1 MCLAKGL
8 TLPKLIGA
16 IVKSV
21 KAFIYSRISTMQ
33 QQHGFGIDR
42 QISTVTEYLS
52 YATLD
57 QRLGYQLDPENYE
70 ILDSDIGKSAFKG
83 ANWGAKSS
91 LGKFYK
97 AVVDRKITSGVLVCE
112 NIDRLVRLSN
122 YEANNKLS
130 TLIMNGI
137 DILEVESGSCFSNR
151 IPESSTVL
159 NMSISRAYNESL
171 RKSNFSKKSWK
182 KRKSTAEEHGTAL
195 NNNTPDWLSL
205 SEDKQAY
212 VINTANVEKITNIF
226 KMYVSGM
233 GVTEIVKTLNA
244 NGERYNDRGWNL
256 VTVYNKLRDRRLNG
270 YLVGKYKTVSQRDDE
285 TAEEAEKRLLKNR
298 KARHEAN
305 LNAIRI
311 YPVVIGDELFSKV
324 ESLMDKN
331 IQARKPRSTTTKQ
344 RNLFNGI
351 SRCLVCGSPMNVQ
364 SMSNGSQYFRCYRQR
379 TKDEHC
385 DSKLVRYG
393 DSELF
398 LLNHI
403 RGLDLNV
410 IYGQDTEHSS
420 VESLKSQ
427 LSDISSK
434 IDALN
439 VQMQSAS
446 DEQDLFLLLD
456 FKRKR
461 ITERETIT
469 EKIYKLENESHIV
482 KLNYDY
488 DIKAISDQNNTVLR
502 RKTNM
507 HLSNVISSIKCGRF
521 DLSDGTIYIY
531 DISYHKD
538 VLKHVL
544 ITDNRCNLRSMITI
558 WNNCVLDVG
567 YMKIDILNH
576 RVDIIRQPSVTEV
589 EMTKVYLEYLNT
601 GFEIAFELI
610 DNETIKVLDTLSS
623 KVEVLQ
629 STFADGGNI
638 DQVLKDVEAVIS
650 TLNPMI
656 ATCRN
661 ELIIQ
666 RFKLLCETVQ
676 VIEHGNK
683 ALLAIDL

>member
-1 MCLAKGL
+1 
-8 TLPKLIGA
+8 
-16 IVKSV
+16 
-21 KAFIYSRISTMQ
+21 MQ

-97 AVVDRKITSGVLVCE
+97 AVVERKITSGVLVCE

-205 SEDKQAY
+205 TEDKQAY
-212 VINTANVEKITNIF
+212 IINTVNVEKITNIF
-226 KMYVSGM
+226 KMYVNGM

-244 NGERYNDRGWNL
+244 NGDRYNGRGWNL

-285 TAEEAEKRLLKNR
+285 TDEEAEKRLLKNR

-311 YPVVIGDELFSKV
+311 YPIVIGDELFSKV

-385 DSKLVRYG
+385 DSKLVRYK
-393 DSELF
+393 DSERF

-410 IYGQDTEHSS
+410 IYGQDTEYSS

-469 EKIYKLENESHIV
+469 EQIYKIENESHIV

-488 DIKAISDQNNTVLR
+488 DIKAISDQDNTVLR

-507 HLSNVISSIKCGRF
+507 HISNVISSINCGRF

-576 RVDIIRQPSVTEV
+576 RVDMIRQPSVTEV

-610 DNETIKVLDTLSS
+610 DNETTKVLDTLSS

-629 STFADGGNI
+629 STFADDGNI
-638 DQVLKDVEAVIS
+638 DQVLNDVEAVIS

-676 VIEHGNK
+676 VIEQGNK
-683 ALLAIDL
+683 ALLELDL

>member
-1 MCLAKGL
+1 MA
-8 TLPKLIGA
+8 LPKLIGA
-16 IVKSV
+16 IVRSV

-182 KRKSTAEEHGTAL
+182 KRKSTAEEQGTAL

-212 VINTANVEKITNIF
+212 VINAVNVEKITNIF

-244 NGERYNDRGWNL
+244 NGDRYNDRGWNL

-270 YLVGKYKTVSQRDDE
+270 YLIGKYKTVSQRDDE

-298 KARHEAN
+298 KAKHEAN

-393 DSELF
+393 DSERF

-403 RGLDLNV
+403 KGLDLNI
-410 IYGQDTEHSS
+410 IYGQDTEQSS
-420 VESLKSQ
+420 VESLKRQ

-446 DEQDLFLLLD
+446 DEEELFLLMG

-469 EKIYKLENESHIV
+469 EQIYKIENESNIV

-488 DIKAISDQNNTVLR
+488 DIRAISDQDNTVLR

-538 VLKHVL
+538 VLNHVL

-558 WNNCVLDVG
+558 WNSCVLDVG

-576 RVDIIRQPSVTEV
+576 RVDMIRQPSVTEV

-638 DQVLKDVEAVIS
+638 NQVLREVEAVIS

-661 ELIIQ
+661 ELITQ
-666 RFKLLCETVQ
+666 RFKLLCETAQ
-676 VIEHGNK
+676 VIEQGNK
-683 ALLAIDL
+683 ALLELDL

>member
-1 MCLAKGL
+1 MR
-8 TLPKLIGA
+8 
-16 IVKSV
+16 SV

-91 LGKFYK
+91 LGKFFK

-182 KRKSTAEEHGTAL
+182 KRKSTAEEQGTAL

-212 VINTANVEKITNIF
+212 VIDTVNVEKITNIF

-244 NGERYNDRGWNL
+244 NGDRYNDRGWNL

-351 SRCLVCGSPMNVQ
+351 SRCLVCDSPMNVQ

-385 DSKLVRYG
+385 DSKLIRYR
-393 DSELF
+393 DSERF

-403 RGLDLNV
+403 KGLDLNV
-410 IYGQDTEHSS
+410 IYGQDTEQSS
-420 VESLKSQ
+420 VESLKRQ

-446 DEQDLFLLLD
+446 DEEELFLLMG

-469 EKIYKLENESHIV
+469 EQIYKIENESNIV

-488 DIKAISDQNNTVLR
+488 DIRAISDQDNTVLR

-538 VLKHVL
+538 VLNHVL

-558 WNNCVLDVG
+558 WNSCVLDVG

-576 RVDIIRQPSVTEV
+576 RVDMIRQPSVTEV

-638 DQVLKDVEAVIS
+638 NQVLRDVEAVIS

-666 RFKLLCETVQ
+666 RFKLLCETAQ
-676 VIEHGNK
+676 VIEQGNK
-683 ALLAIDL
+683 ALLELDL

>member
-1 MCLAKGL
+1 
-8 TLPKLIGA
+8 
-16 IVKSV
+16 
-21 KAFIYSRISTMQ
+21 MQ

-182 KRKSTAEEHGTAL
+182 KRKSTAEEQGTAL

-212 VINTANVEKITNIF
+212 VINAVNVEKITNIF

-244 NGERYNDRGWNL
+244 NGDRYNDRGWNL

-270 YLVGKYKTVSQRDDE
+270 YLIGKYKTVSQRDDE

-298 KARHEAN
+298 KAKHEAN

-393 DSELF
+393 DSERF

-403 RGLDLNV
+403 KGLDLNI
-410 IYGQDTEHSS
+410 IYGQDTEQSS
-420 VESLKSQ
+420 VESLKRQ

-446 DEQDLFLLLD
+446 DEEELFLLMG

-469 EKIYKLENESHIV
+469 EQIYKIENESNIV

-488 DIKAISDQNNTVLR
+488 DIRAISDQDNTVLR

-538 VLKHVL
+538 VLNHVL

-558 WNNCVLDVG
+558 WNSCVLDVG

-576 RVDIIRQPSVTEV
+576 RIDMIRQPSVTEV

-638 DQVLKDVEAVIS
+638 NQVLREVEAVIS

-661 ELIIQ
+661 ELITQ
-666 RFKLLCETVQ
+666 RFKLLCETAQ
-676 VIEHGNK
+676 VIEQGNK
-683 ALLAIDL
+683 ALLELDL

>member
-1 MCLAKGL
+1 MR
-8 TLPKLIGA
+8 
-16 IVKSV
+16 SV

-182 KRKSTAEEHGTAL
+182 KRKSTAEEQGTAL

-212 VINTANVEKITNIF
+212 VINAVNVEKITNIF

-244 NGERYNDRGWNL
+244 NGDRYNDRGWNL

-270 YLVGKYKTVSQRDDE
+270 YLIGKYKTVSQRDDE

-298 KARHEAN
+298 KAKHEAN

-393 DSELF
+393 DSERF

-403 RGLDLNV
+403 KGLDLNI
-410 IYGQDTEHSS
+410 IYGQDTEQSS
-420 VESLKSQ
+420 VESLKRQ

-446 DEQDLFLLLD
+446 DEEELFLLMG

-469 EKIYKLENESHIV
+469 EQIYKIENESNIV

-488 DIKAISDQNNTVLR
+488 DIRAISDQDNTVLR

-538 VLKHVL
+538 VLNHVL

-558 WNNCVLDVG
+558 WNSCVLDVG

-576 RVDIIRQPSVTEV
+576 RIDMIRQPSVTEV

-638 DQVLKDVEAVIS
+638 NQVLREVEAVIS

-661 ELIIQ
+661 ELITQ
-666 RFKLLCETVQ
+666 RFKLLCETAQ
-676 VIEHGNK
+676 VIEQGNK
-683 ALLAIDL
+683 ALLELDL

>member
-1 MCLAKGL
+1 MA
-8 TLPKLIGA
+8 LPKLIGA
-16 IVKSV
+16 IVRSV

-83 ANWGAKSS
+83 ANWGPKSS

-182 KRKSTAEEHGTAL
+182 KRKATAEEQGTAL

-212 VINTANVEKITNIF
+212 VINTVNVEKITNIF
-226 KMYVSGM
+226 KMYVNGM

-244 NGERYNDRGWNL
+244 NGDRYNDRGWNL
-256 VTVYNKLRDRRLNG
+256 VTIYNKLRDRRLNG

-311 YPVVIGDELFSKV
+311 YPIVIGDELFSKV

-393 DSELF
+393 DSERF

-403 RGLDLNV
+403 KGLDLNV
-410 IYGQDTEHSS
+410 IYGQDTEESS
-420 VESLKSQ
+420 VESLKSH

-446 DEQDLFLLLD
+446 DEEELFLLMG

-461 ITERETIT
+461 ITERETIA
-469 EKIYKLENESHIV
+469 EQIYKIENESHIV

-521 DLSDGTIYIY
+521 DLSDVTIYIY

-538 VLKHVL
+538 LLKHVL

-558 WNNCVLDVG
+558 SNNCVLDVG

-576 RVDIIRQPSVTEV
+576 RVDMIRQPTVAEV
-589 EMTKVYLEYLNT
+589 EMIKVYLEYLNE

-610 DNETIKVLDTLSS
+610 DEEVIKVLEVLSK

-629 STFADGGNI
+629 STFADGHNI
-638 DQVLKDVEAVIS
+638 DEVLKDVEAVIN

-666 RFKLLCETVQ
+666 RFKLLYETVQ
-676 VIEHGNK
+676 VIEQGNK
-683 ALLAIDL
+683 ALLELDL

>member
-1 MCLAKGL
+1 
-8 TLPKLIGA
+8 
-16 IVKSV
+16 
-21 KAFIYSRISTMQ
+21 MQ

-182 KRKSTAEEHGTAL
+182 KRKANAAEQGTAL

-212 VINTANVEKITNIF
+212 VINTVNVEKITNIF
-226 KMYVSGM
+226 KMYVNGM

-244 NGERYNDRGWNL
+244 NGDRYNDRGWNL

-311 YPVVIGDELFSKV
+311 YPIVIGDELFSKV
-324 ESLMDKN
+324 ESIMDKN

-385 DSKLVRYG
+385 DSKLLRYS
-393 DSELF
+393 DSERF

-403 RGLDLNV
+403 KGLDLNV
-410 IYGQDTEHSS
+410 IYGQDVEQSS

-446 DEQDLFLLLD
+446 DEEELFLLMG

-461 ITERETIT
+461 IAERETIA
-469 EKIYKLENESHIV
+469 EQIYKIENESHIV

-488 DIKAISDQNNTVLR
+488 DIKAISNQNNTVLR

-507 HLSNVISSIKCGRF
+507 HLSNIISSIKCGRF

-531 DISYHKD
+531 DISYHRD

-558 WNNCVLDVG
+558 SNNCVLDVG

-576 RVDIIRQPSVTEV
+576 RVEMIRQPSVTEV
-589 EMTKVYLEYLNT
+589 EMTKVYLEYLNE
-601 GFEIAFELI
+601 GFEIALELI
-610 DNETIKVLDTLSS
+610 DEEVIKVLDVLSK

-629 STFADGGNI
+629 STFAEGHNI
-638 DQVLKDVEAVIS
+638 DEVLKDVEAVIGS
-650 TLNPMI
+650 LNSMI

-661 ELIIQ
+661 ELIIE

-676 VIEHGNK
+676 VIEQGNK
-683 ALLAIDL
+683 ALLAIDF

>member
-1 MCLAKGL
+1 
-8 TLPKLIGA
+8 
-16 IVKSV
+16 
-21 KAFIYSRISTMQ
+21 
-33 QQHGFGIDR
+33 
-42 QISTVTEYLS
+42 
-52 YATLD
+52 
-57 QRLGYQLDPENYE
+57 
-70 ILDSDIGKSAFKG
+70 
-83 ANWGAKSS
+83 
-91 LGKFYK
+91 
-97 AVVDRKITSGVLVCE
+97 
-112 NIDRLVRLSN
+112 
-122 YEANNKLS
+122 
-130 TLIMNGI
+130 
-137 DILEVESGSCFSNR
+137 
-151 IPESSTVL
+151 
-159 NMSISRAYNESL
+159 MSISRAYNESL

-182 KRKSTAEEHGTAL
+182 KRKSTAEEQGTAL

-212 VINTANVEKITNIF
+212 VINAVNVEKITNIF

-244 NGERYNDRGWNL
+244 NGDRYNDRGWNL

-270 YLVGKYKTVSQRDDE
+270 YLIGKYKTVSQRDDE

-298 KARHEAN
+298 KAKHEAN

-311 YPVVIGDELFSKV
+311 YPVVIADELFSKV

-393 DSELF
+393 DSERF

-403 RGLDLNV
+403 KGLDLNI
-410 IYGQDTEHSS
+410 IYGQDTEQSS
-420 VESLKSQ
+420 VESLKRQ

-446 DEQDLFLLLD
+446 DEEELFLLMG

-469 EKIYKLENESHIV
+469 EQIYKIENESHIV
-482 KLNYDY
+482 KLKYEY
-488 DIKAISDQNNTVLR
+488 DIKAISDQDNTVLR

-576 RVDIIRQPSVTEV
+576 RVDMIRQPSINEV

-623 KVEVLQ
+623 RVEVLQ

-638 DQVLKDVEAVIS
+638 EQVLKDVEAVIS
-650 TLNPMI
+650 TLTPMI
-656 ATCRN
+656 DTCRN
-661 ELIIQ
+661 EMIIQ
-666 RFKLLCETVQ
+666 RFKLLLETVQ
-676 VIEHGNK
+676 VIEKGNK
-683 ALLAIDL
+683 ALLELDL

>member
-1 MCLAKGL
+1 MR
-8 TLPKLIGA
+8 
-16 IVKSV
+16 SV

-182 KRKSTAEEHGTAL
+182 KRKSTAEEQGTAL

-212 VINTANVEKITNIF
+212 VINAVNVEKITNIF

-244 NGERYNDRGWNL
+244 NGDRYNDRGWNL

-270 YLVGKYKTVSQRDDE
+270 YLIGKYKTVSQRDDE

-298 KARHEAN
+298 KAKHEAN

-393 DSELF
+393 DSERF

-403 RGLDLNV
+403 KGLDLNI
-410 IYGQDTEHSS
+410 IYGQDTEQSS
-420 VESLKSQ
+420 VESLKRQ

-446 DEQDLFLLLD
+446 DEEELFLLMG

-469 EKIYKLENESHIV
+469 EQIYKIENESNIV

-488 DIKAISDQNNTVLR
+488 DIRAISDQDNTVLR

-538 VLKHVL
+538 VLNHVL

-558 WNNCVLDVG
+558 WNSCVLDVG

-576 RVDIIRQPSVTEV
+576 RVDMIRQPSVTEV

-638 DQVLKDVEAVIS
+638 NQVLREVEAVIS

-661 ELIIQ
+661 ELITQ
-666 RFKLLCETVQ
+666 RFKLLCETAQ
-676 VIEHGNK
+676 VIEQGNK
-683 ALLAIDL
+683 ALLELDL

>member
-1 MCLAKGL
+1 
-8 TLPKLIGA
+8 
-16 IVKSV
+16 
-21 KAFIYSRISTMQ
+21 MQ

-97 AVVDRKITSGVLVCE
+97 AVVERKITSGVLVCE

-212 VINTANVEKITNIF
+212 VINTLNVEKITNIF

-244 NGERYNDRGWNL
+244 NGDRYNDRGWNL

-285 TAEEAEKRLLKNR
+285 TDEEAEKRLLKNR

-311 YPVVIGDELFSKV
+311 YPIVIGDELFSKV

-351 SRCLVCGSPMNVQ
+351 SRCFVCGSPMNVQ

-385 DSKLVRYG
+385 DSKLVRYK
-393 DSELF
+393 DSERF

-469 EKIYKLENESHIV
+469 EQIYKIENESHIV

-488 DIKAISDQNNTVLR
+488 DIKAISDQDNTVLR

-576 RVDIIRQPSVTEV
+576 RVDMIRQPSVTEV

-629 STFADGGNI
+629 STFADGNNI

>member
-1 MCLAKGL
+1 MKS
-8 TLPKLIGA
+8 
-16 IVKSV
+16 VKSV
-21 KAFIYSRISTMQ
+21 KSFIYSRVSTMQ

-42 QISTVTEYLS
+42 QISTVTDYLS
-52 YATLD
+52 FATLD

-97 AVVDRKITSGVLVCE
+97 AVVERKITSGVLVCE

-182 KRKSTAEEHGTAL
+182 KRKATAEEQGTAL

-212 VINTANVEKITNIF
+212 IINTVNVEKITNIF
-226 KMYVSGM
+226 KMYVNGM

-244 NGERYNDRGWNL
+244 NGDRYNDRGWNL

-285 TAEEAEKRLLKNR
+285 TDEEAEKRLLKNR

-311 YPVVIGDELFSKV
+311 YPIVIGDELFSKV

-385 DSKLVRYG
+385 DSKLVRYS
-393 DSELF
+393 DSERF

-403 RGLDLNV
+403 KGLDLNV
-410 IYGQDTEHSS
+410 IYGQDVEQSS

-446 DEQDLFLLLD
+446 DEEELFLLMG

-461 ITERETIT
+461 IAERETIS
-469 EKIYKLENESHIV
+469 EQIYKIENESHIV

-488 DIKAISDQNNTVLR
+488 DIKAISNQNNTVLR

-507 HLSNVISSIKCGRF
+507 HLSNIISSIKCGRF

-531 DISYHKD
+531 DISYHRD

-558 WNNCVLDVG
+558 SNNCVLDVG

-576 RVDIIRQPSVTEV
+576 RVEMIRQPSVTEV
-589 EMTKVYLEYLNT
+589 EMTKVYLEYLNE

-610 DNETIKVLDTLSS
+610 DEEVIKVLDVLSK

-629 STFADGGNI
+629 STFAEGHNI
-638 DQVLKDVEAVIS
+638 DEVLKDVEAVIS

-661 ELIIQ
+661 ELIIH

-676 VIEHGNK
+676 VIEQGNK
-683 ALLAIDL
+683 ALLELDL

>member
-1 MCLAKGL
+1 MR
-8 TLPKLIGA
+8 
-16 IVKSV
+16 SV
-21 KAFIYSRISTMQ
+21 KAYIYSRISTMQ

-97 AVVDRKITSGVLVCE
+97 AVVERKITSGVLVCE

-205 SEDKQAY
+205 TEDKQAY
-212 VINTANVEKITNIF
+212 IINTVNVEKITNIF
-226 KMYVSGM
+226 KMYVNGM

-244 NGERYNDRGWNL
+244 NGDRYNGRGWNL

-285 TAEEAEKRLLKNR
+285 TDEEAEKRLLKNR

-311 YPVVIGDELFSKV
+311 YPIVIGDELFSKV

-385 DSKLVRYG
+385 DSKLVRYK
-393 DSELF
+393 DSERF

-410 IYGQDTEHSS
+410 IYGQDTEYSS

-469 EKIYKLENESHIV
+469 EQIYKIENESHIV

-488 DIKAISDQNNTVLR
+488 DIKAISDQDNTVLR

-507 HLSNVISSIKCGRF
+507 HISNVISSINCGRF

-576 RVDIIRQPSVTEV
+576 RVDMIRQPSVTEV

-610 DNETIKVLDTLSS
+610 DNETTKVLDTLSS

-629 STFADGGNI
+629 STFADDGNI
-638 DQVLKDVEAVIS
+638 DQVLNDVEAVIS

-676 VIEHGNK
+676 VIEQGNK
-683 ALLAIDL
+683 ALLELDL

>member
-1 MCLAKGL
+1 
-8 TLPKLIGA
+8 
-16 IVKSV
+16 
-21 KAFIYSRISTMQ
+21 MQ

-212 VINTANVEKITNIF
+212 VINTVNVEKITNIF
-226 KMYVSGM
+226 KMYVNGM

-270 YLVGKYKTVSQRDDE
+270 YLVGKFKTVSQRDDE
-285 TAEEAEKRLLKNR
+285 TAEEAEKRILKNR

-311 YPVVIGDELFSKV
+311 YPIVIGDELFSKV

-385 DSKLVRYG
+385 DSKLVRYR
-393 DSELF
+393 DSERF

-403 RGLDLNV
+403 KGLDLNV
-410 IYGQDTEHSS
+410 IYGQDVEQSS
-420 VESLKSQ
+420 VESLRSQ
-427 LSDISSK
+427 LSDISSI

-439 VQMQSAS
+439 VQIQSAS
-446 DEQDLFLLLD
+446 DEQDLFVLLD

-469 EKIYKLENESHIV
+469 EQIYKIENESHIV

-488 DIKAISDQNNTVLR
+488 DIKAISDQDNTVLR

-576 RVDIIRQPSVTEV
+576 RVDMIRQPSVTEV
-589 EMTKVYLEYLNT
+589 EMTNMYIEYLNT

-629 STFADGGNI
+629 NTFADGGNI
-638 DQVLKDVEAVIS
+638 DQVLRDVEAVIS

-661 ELIIQ
+661 ELITQ
-666 RFKLLCETVQ
+666 RFKLLCETAQ
-676 VIEHGNK
+676 VIEKGNK
-683 ALLAIDL
+683 ALLKLDLYNF

>member
-182 KRKSTAEEHGTAL
+182 KRKSTAEEQGTAL

-212 VINTANVEKITNIF
+212 VINAVNVEKITNIF

-244 NGERYNDRGWNL
+244 NGDRYNDRGWNL

-270 YLVGKYKTVSQRDDE
+270 YLIGKYKTVSQRDDE

-298 KARHEAN
+298 KAKHEAN

-393 DSELF
+393 DSERF

-403 RGLDLNV
+403 KGLDLNI
-410 IYGQDTEHSS
+410 IYGQDTEQSS
-420 VESLKSQ
+420 VESLKRQ

-446 DEQDLFLLLD
+446 DEEELFLLMG

-469 EKIYKLENESHIV
+469 EQIYKIENESHIV
-482 KLNYDY
+482 KLKYEY
-488 DIKAISDQNNTVLR
+488 DIKAISDQDNTVLR

-576 RVDIIRQPSVTEV
+576 RVDMIRQPSINEV

-623 KVEVLQ
+623 RVEVLQ

-638 DQVLKDVEAVIS
+638 EQVLKDVEAVIS
-650 TLNPMI
+650 TLTPMI
-656 ATCRN
+656 DTCRN
-661 ELIIQ
+661 EMIIQ
-666 RFKLLCETVQ
+666 RFKLLLETVQ
-676 VIEHGNK
+676 VIEKGNK
-683 ALLAIDL
+683 ALLELDL

>member
-1 MCLAKGL
+1 MA
-8 TLPKLIGA
+8 LPKLIGA
-16 IVKSV
+16 IVRSV

-182 KRKSTAEEHGTAL
+182 KRKSTAEEQGTAL

-212 VINTANVEKITNIF
+212 VINAVNVEKITNIF

-244 NGERYNDRGWNL
+244 NGDRYNDRGWNL

-270 YLVGKYKTVSQRDDE
+270 YLIGKYKTVSQRDDE

-298 KARHEAN
+298 KAKHEAN

-393 DSELF
+393 DSERF

-403 RGLDLNV
+403 KGLDLNI
-410 IYGQDTEHSS
+410 IYGQDTEQSS
-420 VESLKSQ
+420 VESLKRQ

-446 DEQDLFLLLD
+446 DEEELFLLMG

-469 EKIYKLENESHIV
+469 EQIYKIENESHIV
-482 KLNYDY
+482 KLKYEY
-488 DIKAISDQNNTVLR
+488 DIKAISDQDNTVLR

-576 RVDIIRQPSVTEV
+576 RVDMIRQPSINEV

-623 KVEVLQ
+623 RVEVLQ

-638 DQVLKDVEAVIS
+638 EQVLKDVEAVIS
-650 TLNPMI
+650 THTPMI
-656 ATCRN
+656 DTCRN
-661 ELIIQ
+661 EMIIQ
-666 RFKLLCETVQ
+666 RFKLLLETVQ
-676 VIEHGNK
+676 VIEKGNK
-683 ALLAIDL
+683 ALLELDL

>member
-1 MCLAKGL
+1 
-8 TLPKLIGA
+8 
-16 IVKSV
+16 
-21 KAFIYSRISTMQ
+21 MQ

>member
-1 MCLAKGL
+1 MA
-8 TLPKLIGA
+8 LPKLIGA
-16 IVKSV
+16 IVRSV

-182 KRKSTAEEHGTAL
+182 KRKSTAEEQGTAL

-212 VINTANVEKITNIF
+212 VINAVNVEKITNIF

-244 NGERYNDRGWNL
+244 NGDRYNDRGWNL

-270 YLVGKYKTVSQRDDE
+270 YLIGKYKTVSQRDDE

-298 KARHEAN
+298 KAKHEAN

-393 DSELF
+393 DSERF

-403 RGLDLNV
+403 KGLDLNI
-410 IYGQDTEHSS
+410 IYGQDTEQSS
-420 VESLKSQ
+420 VESLKRQ

-446 DEQDLFLLLD
+446 DEEELFLLMG

-469 EKIYKLENESHIV
+469 EQIYKIENESHIV
-482 KLNYDY
+482 KLKYEY
-488 DIKAISDQNNTVLR
+488 DIKAISDQDNTVLR

-576 RVDIIRQPSVTEV
+576 RVDMIRQPSINEV

-623 KVEVLQ
+623 RVEVLQ

-638 DQVLKDVEAVIS
+638 EQVLKDVEAVIS
-650 TLNPMI
+650 TLTPMI
-656 ATCRN
+656 DTCRN
-661 ELIIQ
+661 EMIIQ
-666 RFKLLCETVQ
+666 RFKLLLETVQ
-676 VIEHGNK
+676 VIEKGNK
-683 ALLAIDL
+683 ALLELDL

>member
-57 QRLGYQLDPENYE
+57 QRLGYQLDPDNYE

-212 VINTANVEKITNIF
+212 VINTVNVEKITNIF

-244 NGERYNDRGWNL
+244 NGDRYNDRGWNL

-331 IQARKPRSTTTKQ
+331 IQTRKPRSTTTKQ

-385 DSKLVRYG
+385 DSKLVRYR
-393 DSELF
+393 DSERF

-403 RGLDLNV
+403 KGLDLNV
-410 IYGQDTEHSS
+410 IYGQDVEQSS
-420 VESLKSQ
+420 VESLRSQ
-427 LSDISSK
+427 LSEISSI

-439 VQMQSAS
+439 VQVQSAS
-446 DEQDLFLLLD
+446 DEQDLFVLLN

-469 EKIYKLENESHIV
+469 EQIYKIENESHIV

-488 DIKAISDQNNTVLR
+488 DIKAISDQDNTVLR

-576 RVDIIRQPSVTEV
+576 RVDMIRQPSINEV

-610 DNETIKVLDTLSS
+610 DNETIEVLDTLSS

-629 STFADGGNI
+629 STFADGDNI

-666 RFKLLCETVQ
+666 RFNLLCETVQ
-676 VIEHGNK
+676 VIEQGNK
-683 ALLAIDL
+683 AILAIDL

>member
-1 MCLAKGL
+1 MA
-8 TLPKLIGA
+8 LPKLIGA
-16 IVKSV
+16 IVRSV

-182 KRKSTAEEHGTAL
+182 KRKATAEEQGTAL

-212 VINTANVEKITNIF
+212 VINTVNVEKITNIF
-226 KMYVSGM
+226 KMYVNGM

-244 NGERYNDRGWNL
+244 NGDRYNDRGWNL
-256 VTVYNKLRDRRLNG
+256 VTIYNKLRDRRLNG

-311 YPVVIGDELFSKV
+311 YPIVIGDELFSKV

-393 DSELF
+393 DSERF

-403 RGLDLNV
+403 KGLDLNI
-410 IYGQDTEHSS
+410 IYGQDTEESS
-420 VESLKSQ
+420 VESLKSH

-446 DEQDLFLLLD
+446 DEEELFLLMG

-461 ITERETIT
+461 ITERETIA
-469 EKIYKLENESHIV
+469 EQIYKIENESHIV

-521 DLSDGTIYIY
+521 DLSDVTIYIY

-538 VLKHVL
+538 LLKHVL

-558 WNNCVLDVG
+558 SNNCVLDVG

-576 RVDIIRQPSVTEV
+576 RVDMIRQPTVTEV
-589 EMTKVYLEYLNT
+589 EMIKVYLEYLNE

-610 DNETIKVLDTLSS
+610 DEEVIKVLEVLSK

-629 STFADGGNI
+629 STFADGHSI
-638 DQVLKDVEAVIS
+638 DEVLKDVEAVIS

-666 RFKLLCETVQ
+666 RFKLLYETVQ
-676 VIEHGNK
+676 FIEQGNK
-683 ALLAIDL
+683 ALLELDL